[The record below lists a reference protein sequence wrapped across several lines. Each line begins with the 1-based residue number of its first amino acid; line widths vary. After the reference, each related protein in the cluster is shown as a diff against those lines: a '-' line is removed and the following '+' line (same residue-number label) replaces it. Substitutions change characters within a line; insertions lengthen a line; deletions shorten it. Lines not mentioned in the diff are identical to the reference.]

1 MNFKLYFLLDRT
13 KSIMPK
19 DFIDMALTN
28 PEFSF
33 EVIDSNDVC
42 LNYNDRNIIFDAK
55 IYLKAKSII
64 PNIHL
69 LDPKYKNIN
78 MHVEFPFTYPSFKVA
93 LFIDKITLLAK
104 QFNLAIYSEY
114 FDNVVPFK
122 KDTILSAYQE
132 LKKAYI
138 EKNSEEFVKFYKV
151 DKMKLTDYL
160 TYENEYEHAVK
171 HYSSSGITVPK
182 LLYYVDE
189 LTSKVNIVVEWDGT
203 TNLLI
208 PPFIDYVVYKNNG
221 DNKVIVAKEFNDC
234 LKRYM
239 DNIQS
244 FLPGTKLISEK
255 KIIKCQK
262 AMNKYKFT
270 MILKKFKIVSQTTL
284 ID

>member
-33 EVIDSNDVC
+33 EVIDNNDVC
-42 LNYNDRNIIFDAK
+42 LNYHDRNIIFEAK

-69 LDPKYKNIN
+69 LDPKYKNVN
-78 MHVEFPFTYPSFKVA
+78 MHIELPFTYPNYKLG
-93 LFIDKITLLAK
+93 LFIDKITLLVK
-104 QFNLAIYSEY
+104 QFNLSMYSEY

-122 KDTILSAYQE
+122 KDTILSAYAE
-132 LKKAYI
+132 LKKAYM
-138 EKNSEEFVKFYKV
+138 EKNSEEFVKYYKV
-151 DKMKLTDYL
+151 ERMKLDDYL

-171 HYSSSGITVPK
+171 HYQISGITVPR

-189 LTSKVNIVVEWDGT
+189 LTSKVNSVVEWDGT

-208 PPFIDYVVYKNNG
+208 PPFIDYVVYKNN
-221 DNKVIVAKEFNDC
+221 NEAKIIVAKEFNDC
-234 LKRYM
+234 LKKYI
-239 DNIQS
+239 DNMQS

-255 KIIKCQK
+255 KLIKCQK
-262 AMNKYKFT
+262 AINKYKFT
-270 MILKKFKIVSQTTL
+270 MILKKFKVVSQTTL

>member
-42 LNYNDRNIIFDAK
+42 LNYNDRNIIFEAK

-104 QFNLAIYSEY
+104 QFNLSIYNEY

-244 FLPGTKLISEK
+244 FLPGTKLISVK

>member
-104 QFNLAIYSEY
+104 QFNLSIYNEY

-132 LKKAYI
+132 LKKAYV